1 MYKTYCKEEQTMKME
16 DIMGKIKVLINI
28 IIVCIILII
37 AIYLPNIVFSYLQK
51 SLEGKLNYVD
61 VGVKTYEVKYNNIWE
76 KVFSIY
82 NCYVEDGE
90 FKTIPIATE
99 KTEDLKENL
108 TRQVVQ
114 QFKKIQ
120 EGIVIYKFSDLSK
133 ENLVSCEK
141 YAIYSS
147 YEANGI
153 SFWKL
158 KYQREKETIQI
169 VMDTEFNYI
178 YALKISMRSKNTE
191 TMIKNCIKQLET
203 GQLINSWLYNIVDYF
218 DMGEDISL
226 TPNIVGPFNFENTIV
241 IDEEAYVNDESSL
254 MKKEQYTKAYVNDES
269 TGEES
274 SLMMKVRY
282 EYQRNEKKLII
293 DWGIYSYFFNEF
305 F

>member
-1 MYKTYCKEEQTMKME
+1 
-16 DIMGKIKVLINI
+16 MGKIKVLINI

-269 TGEES
+269 
-274 SLMMKVRY
+274 SLM
-282 EYQRNEKKLII
+282 KK
-293 DWGIYSYFFNEF
+293 
-305 F
+305 